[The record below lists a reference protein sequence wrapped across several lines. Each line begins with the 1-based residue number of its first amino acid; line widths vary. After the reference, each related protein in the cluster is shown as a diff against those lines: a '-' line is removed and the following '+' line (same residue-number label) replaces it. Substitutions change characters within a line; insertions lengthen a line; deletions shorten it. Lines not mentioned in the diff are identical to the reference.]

1 MISHSLIHDVGK
13 LEILSNS
20 PKVTHREAEPAWV
33 WVGVL
38 TDVRVLMSTG
48 LEQLELTL

>member
-33 WVGVL
+33 WA
-38 TDVRVLMSTG
+38 TDSGWVFLLMS
-48 LEQLELTL
+48 EC